1 MGLLSPVQKSHAL
14 NKPSQPNG
22 ITGVNLVW
30 PKGLFQLMSMLDT
43 QLLNKCLLREY
54 MNEKNYL

>member
-1 MGLLSPVQKSHAL
+1 MGLLSPVQKSKAL
-14 NKPSQPNG
+14 NKPSQPNR

-54 MNEKNYL
+54 TNEKNYL